1 MNKLHRELVE
11 QIKLAAKKVDR
22 EPPKGYL
29 GSGHKNYGLSNPQKR
44 EIAKAW
50 KKDNKDISI
59 DDFIELVDELFQGE
73 SYDEKTLA
81 GMLLGYMPNQRKKIS
96 PAKLD
101 SWLEKLEGWAEI
113 DGLCQST
120 FTAQELL
127 DNWQEWKKW
136 LKKFN
141 QSKHISKRRASLVLL
156 VKPVRDSEDT
166 RLTDLAFKNIDKLKS
181 EDDKLITKAISWLL
195 REMTKRHHQLVK
207 DYLDENED
215 SLPAIAVRETCRKLE
230 TGKK

>member
-1 MNKLHRELVE
+1 MKKRHRKLLTEI
-11 QIKLAAKKVDR
+11 QKAAKDVDR

-29 GSGHKNYGLSNPQKR
+29 GSSHKNYGLSNPQKR

-50 KKDNKDISI
+50 KKENKDISADNFFELI
-59 DDFIELVDELFQGE
+59 DDLFQGE

-81 GMLLGYMPNQRKKIS
+81 GMLLGYMTKQRREIN

-101 SWLEKLEGWAEI
+101 SWLEELEGWAEI

-120 FTAQELL
+120 FIAQELL
-127 DNWQEWKKW
+127 DNWQEWKRW

-141 QSKHISKRRASLVLL
+141 QSQNISKRRASLVLL

-166 RLTDLAFKNIDKLKS
+166 RLTDLAFENIEELKS

-215 SLPAIAVRETCRKLE
+215 SLPAIAARETRRKLE

>member
-1 MNKLHRELVE
+1 MNKHHLEL
-11 QIKLAAKKVDR
+11 LAEIKKVADNIDK

-29 GSGHKNYGLSNPQKR
+29 GSSHQNYGLSNPQKR

-50 KKDNKDISI
+50 KKDNKDIS
-59 DDFIELVDELFQGE
+59 VDEFVALLNSLFQGK

-81 GMLLGYMPNQRKKIS
+81 GMLLGYMTKQRRKIN

-101 SWLEKLEGWAEI
+101 QWLDELEGWAEI

-136 LKKFN
+136 LKRFN
-141 QSKHISKRRASLVLL
+141 QSQNISKRRASLVLL
-156 VKPVRDSEDT
+156 VKPVRDSEDI
-166 RLTDLAFKNIDKLKS
+166 RLTDLALENIQGLKS

-195 REMTKRHHQLVK
+195 REMTKKHHQLVE
-207 DYLDENED
+207 DYLNENED
-215 SLPAIAVRETCRKLE
+215 SLPAIAVRETRKKLE